1 MNLTLPSPKSG
12 AESGAECNTPGV
24 TVTRF
29 SVGDATLVRVPYV
42 DIVVD
47 AEVVSLTRADVEA
60 HADWANPTWTADGQ
74 VRVGAAVW
82 IIESDGRRIV
92 VDPTQAADDILRGD
106 DAALHQAAV
115 ADALAAAGYP
125 RESIDTVIASH
136 IDGIGMIAWRDGD
149 EWSPF
154 FPDATFLI
162 SRQERD
168 AIADDGPYAPSGGDA
183 FLALDAQGAVTAVD
197 DSHAVT
203 PDVVLTWVG
212 AHSPG
217 HALINVRAGHAV
229 GATLLG
235 HLALSPL
242 HCLVHDSR
250 LHMDPVAAEAVL
262 GTLADGRL
270 LAGPLWPTPGAIRWT
285 GTEITTATPD

>member
-1 MNLTLPSPKSG
+1 MKLTLPSPKSG
-12 AESGAECNTPGV
+12 SESRAGCNTPGV
-24 TVTRF
+24 TVTRY

-42 DIVVD
+42 DILVD
-47 AEVVSLTRADVEA
+47 AEVVGLTRPEVDAQVG
-60 HADWANPTWTADGQ
+60 WAEPTWASDGQ

-125 RESIDTVIASH
+125 RESIDTVLASH

-149 EWSPF
+149 DWSPF
-154 FPDATFLI
+154 FPNAELLI
-162 SRQERD
+162 SRRERD
-168 AIADDGPYAPSGGDA
+168 AIADDGPYLPSGRDA
-183 FLALDAQGAVTAVD
+183 FLALDAAGAVTAVD

-203 PDVVLTWVG
+203 PTVELTWVG

-217 HALINVRAGHAV
+217 HSLINVGSGDTT
-229 GATLLG
+229 GATFLG

-242 HCLVHDSR
+242 HCAIGDVGGHI
-250 LHMDPVAAEAVL
+250 DPIAANDVL
-262 GTLADGRL
+262 RTLADGRL
-270 LAGPLWPTPGAIRWT
+270 LVGPLWPTPGAIRWT
-285 GTEITTATPD
+285 GAEITTATPD